1 MIRQDL
7 DTAPK
12 HLWGDWFLTI
22 SYYAFGIV
30 LPLVRMLVISTWF
43 SMQATASPLV
53 PTLLYELLC
62 GRLPFW
68 DSVAGCSPKDIQQG
82 ILDLIVW
89 HVFSPTARMA

>member
-1 MIRQDL
+1 MVL
-7 DTAPK
+7 DAG
-12 HLWGDWFLTI
+12 HRL
-22 SYYAFGIV
+22 
-30 LPLVRMLVISTWF
+30 
-43 SMQATASPLV
+43 PLV

-82 ILDLIVW
+82 IFYLIVW